1 VGLKAQREVSMDEQS
16 EAVDEVDASKTI
28 EATGV
33 VETNDEVDKK
43 KPKLVDLNEGKH
55 VSKGKYDALVKE
67 KESLSKQKS
76 ELEDKINELS
86 TSVAS
91 ADELKK
97 QIKELQKQMEVNE
110 TKGLNNIKRLALE
123 QAGARDVELFD
134 RLIDMSRVKVLDDG
148 SIEGL
153 IDQIDGVKSSRPYL
167 FNGEKPFIGA
177 TQPPVSKEPPLSKRE
192 EVANQIIKGV
202 LG

>member
-1 VGLKAQREVSMDEQS
+1 MGLKAQREVSMDEQS

>member
-1 VGLKAQREVSMDEQS
+1 MGLKAQREVSMDEQS
-16 EAVDEVDASKTI
+16 EAVDEVDVSKTI

-91 ADELKK
+91 ADEFKK

-110 TKGLNNIKRLALE
+110 TKGLNNIKRLVLE

-134 RLIDMSRVKVLDDG
+134 RLIDMSCVKVLDDG
-148 SIEGL
+148 TVEGL
-153 IDQIDGVKSSRPYL
+153 IDQIDGLKSSRAYL

>member
-1 VGLKAQREVSMDEQS
+1 MDEQS
-16 EAVDEVDASKTI
+16 EAVDEVDVSKTI

-148 SIEGL
+148 TVEGL
-153 IDQIDGVKSSRPYL
+153 IDQIDGLKSSRAYL

-177 TQPPVSKEPPLSKRE
+177 TQPPVSKDPPLSKTDELAARIM
-192 EVANQIIKGV
+192 AKAGIRHG
-202 LG
+202 